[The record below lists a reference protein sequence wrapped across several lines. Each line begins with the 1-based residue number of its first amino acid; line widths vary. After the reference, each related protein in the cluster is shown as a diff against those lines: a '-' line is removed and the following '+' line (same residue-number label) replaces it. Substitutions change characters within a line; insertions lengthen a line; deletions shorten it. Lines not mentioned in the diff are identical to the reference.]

1 MVSVLAVRGQ
11 GFEVEERLVMGS
23 RIFFV
28 SNGFAALFSP
38 CDLLLDSREVRD
50 PAKFPH

>member
-1 MVSVLAVRGQ
+1 MVSILAVRGQ

-28 SNGFAALFSP
+28 SNAFGALFFV
-38 CDLLLDSREVRD
+38 CGLLLCSTGNDHRRET
-50 PAKFPH
+50 